1 MGTKNG
7 GSRRWEPLPLTVDPS
22 ADRREI
28 ERFRSKIITGPRIED
43 CAIYTGALSE
53 GYGVFAIRRDGR
65 VRMVRAARYALALA
79 LNGETLPADVR
90 ALHQCD
96 NPVCVRTVNGGDI
109 VSGLALHVVAGDQRE
124 NMTRMA
130 RMKRGG
136 GRPTIVRR
144 GAGVHERVTRA
155 LALRE
160 AVRHGWDDQAVA
172 AILLGSS
179 EPTLW

>member
-1 MGTKNG
+1 MD
-7 GSRRWEPLPLTVDPS
+7 SQDRSPRRWRPLPLRVDPI
-22 ADRREI
+22 AHRAEI
-28 ERFRSKIITGPRIED
+28 ERFRRKVVVGPRVED

-53 GYGVFAIRRDGR
+53 GYGVFAIRRDGQVR
-65 VRMVRAARYALALA
+65 VVRAARYALALS
-79 LNGETLPADVR
+79 LDGQTLPGEVR

-96 NPVCVRTVNGGDI
+96 NPVCVRTVSAGENP
-109 VSGLALHVVAGDQRE
+109 SGVALHVVAGDQRE

-136 GRPTIVRR
+136 GRPVIVTR
-144 GAGVHERVTRA
+144 GAGVAHRVARA

-160 AVRHGWDDQAVA
+160 AVRYGWDGDAVA
-172 AILLGSS
+172 AVLLGTD